1 MYSTL
6 AGISLW
12 IVDAVIDSRF
22 FSHQSIADSLILQV
36 SLHELYFRS
45 LFLASFVVFGII
57 MANAFARRNAAQEQL
72 RRALARV
79 EEERAR
85 SESIVSAI
93 GDGISIQDRDLRVVF
108 QNNVHREMVK
118 GDKTGLYCYQ
128 AYSDSNELCEGCPVI
143 KTLED
148 GGIHVLQKKL
158 VHGDGDQVIEIKSS
172 PLKDPSGNIVAAI
185 EAVRDISERK
195 SFVEK
200 LTLFSKAVE
209 EAMDG
214 IQLIDRNGHVMY
226 SNKAIEKIYGFTPD
240 ELNGMHVNDMN
251 ADSEFAS
258 RVIIPQIRQHGRWS
272 GEVVVTHKKGNTFPV
287 WLSSALVTDDAGNPT
302 AMVGIIR
309 DMTER
314 KKAEDVLKSHREQ
327 LVQLVDERTTE
338 LYQTNEK
345 LRKEIADRE
354 KMEEELLKAQKLE
367 SMGILAGGIAHD
379 FNNLLAAMLANISL
393 AMLDV
398 GRGHP
403 AYEQLSAAE
412 KASLR
417 AQDLTRQLLTFSKGG
432 LPVKRT
438 TDLMELI
445 RDASGFAL
453 RGSRVKCEISK
464 VEDLQLVDVDE
475 GQISQVIH
483 NLVLNAD
490 HAMPEGGTISIHC
503 GNVAVGKNSALPLK
517 EGSYVRVSIEDQRRR
532 HPSGPRCQDLRSVLY
547 DKAEGERPG
556 ARHQLLHHQEARRPH
571 SRRIKARRRD
581 HLQRLSGCSRRKT
594 FRTQRARKRLFA
606 AARAGCWSWMTKRT
620 FAKRR
625 ERSYPGWGTR

>member
-1 MYSTL
+1 
-6 AGISLW
+6 
-12 IVDAVIDSRF
+12 
-22 FSHQSIADSLILQV
+22 
-36 SLHELYFRS
+36 
-45 LFLASFVVFGII
+45 
-57 MANAFARRNAAQEQL
+57 
-72 RRALARV
+72 
-79 EEERAR
+79 
-85 SESIVSAI
+85 
-93 GDGISIQDRDLRVVF
+93 VF
-108 QNNVHREMVK
+108 QNSVHREMIK

-128 AYSDSNELCEGCPVI
+128 AYSDSNDICEGCPVV

-158 VHGDGDQVIEIKSS
+158 VHGIADQVIEIKSS
-172 PLKDPSGNIVAAI
+172 PLRDPSGNIVAVI
-185 EAVRDISERK
+185 EAVRDITERK

-200 LTLFSKAVE
+200 LTVFSKAVE

-240 ELNGMHVNDMN
+240 ELKGMHVNDMN
-251 ADSEFAS
+251 ADKEFAS
-258 RVIIPQIRQHGRWS
+258 RVIIPQIRQYGRWS
-272 GEVVVTHKKGNTFPV
+272 GEVVVTHKKGHTFPI

-314 KKAEDVLKSHREQ
+314 KKAEDLLNSHREQ
-327 LVQLVDERTTE
+327 LVRLVEERTSE
-338 LYQTNEK
+338 LYQANEK

-354 KMEEELLKAQKLE
+354 KLEDELLKAQKLE

-393 AMLDV
+393 AILDV

-432 LPVKRT
+432 FPVKRT

-445 RDASGFAL
+445 GDSSGFAL

-464 VEDLQLVDVDE
+464 AEDLHLVDVDQ

-490 HAMPEGGTISIHC
+490 HAMPEGGTVSIHC
-503 GNVAVGKNSALPLK
+503 SNVEVGKNSALPLK
-517 EGSYVRVSIEDQRRR
+517 EGSYVRVSIEDNGVGIPREHIAKIFDPYFTTKQKG
-532 HPSGPRCQDLRSVLY
+532 SGLGLATSYSIIKKHGGHISVESKLGAGTIFSVAWLQPQKNGPPR
-547 DKAEGERPG
+547 E
-556 ARHQLLHHQEARRPH
+556 H
-571 SRRIKARRRD
+571 
-581 HLQRLSGCSRRKT
+581 
-594 FRTQRARKRLFA
+594 RKRLFA
-606 AARAGCWSWMTKRT
+606 AVRERCLSWMMRPT
-620 FAKRR
+620 FAKRP
-625 ERSYPGWGTR
+625 ERSCPDWVTRLHMHKMGKKHSGCTGKRWRQVNLSISSSWT